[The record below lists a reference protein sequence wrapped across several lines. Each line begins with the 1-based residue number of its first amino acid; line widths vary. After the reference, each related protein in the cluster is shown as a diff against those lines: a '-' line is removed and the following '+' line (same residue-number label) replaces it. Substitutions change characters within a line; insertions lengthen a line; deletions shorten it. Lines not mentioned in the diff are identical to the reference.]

1 MPFCLVEWNHLCH
14 FVRSRGPNKEHLGVI
29 TVNSEMRSFVKIK
42 SSQNGEITLSFT
54 DIDKTRIFANFQRR
68 NYVFKR
74 YSRKYNSHE
83 NFRIYSIQIWARSL
97 VGDID

>member
-54 DIDKTRIFANFQRR
+54 DIDKSRIFREFSTSQLCVLTLFAKNTILTKISDFT
-68 NYVFKR
+68 VFKFV
-74 YSRKYNSHE
+74 SG
-83 NFRIYSIQIWARSL
+83 
-97 VGDID
+97 V